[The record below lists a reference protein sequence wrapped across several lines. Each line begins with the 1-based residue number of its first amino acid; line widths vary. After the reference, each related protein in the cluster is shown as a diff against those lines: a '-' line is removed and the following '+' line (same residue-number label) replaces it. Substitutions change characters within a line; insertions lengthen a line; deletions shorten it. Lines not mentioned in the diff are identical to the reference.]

1 MRDNYYDSYDLK
13 IRDKFATIQKFTSIA
28 MVLMAIMSLGYFVFW
43 LGAISDEIFFEYG
56 RPYFE
61 PLAKL
66 LNLGSEDTG
75 IYLNTCLY
83 LLVAMLPTFF
93 IQVLF
98 DKMQDALLQ
107 SNTLKQEKKRQKE
120 QKEEYENY
128 MSRFDYIKT
137 YSICLSIDYEGK
149 KEVGAQNKQSLNKA
163 IYANLATSLYKLE
176 PTAKITQNDVFIFTS
191 SIFAKYDLIYDTIL
205 NSLSHFKNVL
215 EKKYSFKLIPS
226 ITTDAF
232 SNNLET
238 DIRKQ
243 HYEIQSFNFKN
254 RALTTATFANK
265 YKHLKHEKYAGIP
278 IGEYAYFG
286 NDKMGTY
293 ELNIINKNLDKT
305 LSQM

>member
-13 IRDKFATIQKFTSIA
+13 VRDNFATIQKFTSIA
-28 MVLMAIMSLGYFVFW
+28 MILMAIMSLGYFVFW

-93 IQVLF
+93 IQILF
-98 DKMQDALLQ
+98 DKMQEALLQ

-149 KEVGAQNKQSLNKA
+149 KQVGLQNKQSLNKA
-163 IYANLATSLYKLE
+163 IYTNLAASLYKLE

-238 DIRKQ
+238 NIRKQ

>member
-1 MRDNYYDSYDLK
+1 MREKYYDSYDLK
-13 IRDKFATIQKFTSIA
+13 VRDNFATIQKFTGFA
-28 MVLMAIMSLGYFVFW
+28 MLLMAIMSLGYFVFW

-66 LNLGSEDTG
+66 LNLGAEDSG

-98 DKMQDALLQ
+98 NKLQEALLQ
-107 SNTLKQEKKRQKE
+107 SNALKQEKKRQKE

-149 KEVGAQNKQSLNKA
+149 KQVGAQNKQSLNKA
-163 IYANLATSLYKLE
+163 IYTNLATSLYKLE

-232 SNNLET
+232 SSNLET
-238 DIRKQ
+238 NIRKQ

-286 NDKMGTY
+286 NEKMGTY